1 MDGWVAIRSGVSAGR
16 AFRYGEGRAGRE
28 VGNGWAT
35 LVRVGAG
42 LVDEGG
48 DEGPF
53 VEDDWVGSGGGLG
66 GV

>member
-1 MDGWVAIRSGVSAGR
+1 MDVRVAVRSGVSTGR
-16 AFRYGEGRAGRE
+16 AFGYGEGRAGWG
-28 VGNGWAT
+28 VGDGWVM

-53 VEDDWVGSGGGLG
+53 VEDG
-66 GV
+66 